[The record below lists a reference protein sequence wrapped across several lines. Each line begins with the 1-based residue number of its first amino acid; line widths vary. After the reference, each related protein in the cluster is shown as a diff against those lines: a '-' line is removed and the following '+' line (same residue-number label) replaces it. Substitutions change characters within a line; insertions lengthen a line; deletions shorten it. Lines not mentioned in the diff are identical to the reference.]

1 MIEDPILLVDDNPDD
16 LELMQLAFRR
26 AQVRNPVHM
35 VQDGESAI
43 DYLRGAGEYAD
54 RERHP
59 LPYLVLLDV
68 KLPGKN
74 GIEVLQWIRANL
86 DHNVVVVM
94 LSSSAQPRD
103 VTLAA
108 KSHCNSYLVKPDSL
122 HELVKM
128 VELIKAYWIERNQW
142 IRR

>member
-1 MIEDPILLVDDNPDD
+1 MIDDPILLVDDNPDD

-26 AQVRNPVHM
+26 AQVRNPVHT

-68 KLPGKN
+68 KLPGKS

-86 DHNVVVVM
+86 DHAIVVIM

-108 KSHCNSYLVKPDSL
+108 KCNCNSYLVKPDSL
-122 HELVKM
+122 HELVRM
-128 VELIKAYWIERNQW
+128 AGLINAYWIERNQW
-142 IRR
+142 IR

>member
-26 AQVRNPVHM
+26 ARVTNPVHT
-35 VQDGESAI
+35 VEDGESAI
-43 DYLRGAGEYAD
+43 AYLQGVGAYAD
-54 RERHP
+54 RQRHP

-74 GIEVLQWIRANL
+74 GIEVLQWIRAHL
-86 DHNVVVVM
+86 DHAVVVVM

-103 VTLAA
+103 VAEAA

-128 VELIKAYWIERNQW
+128 VELIKDYWIERNQW
-142 IRR
+142 IR